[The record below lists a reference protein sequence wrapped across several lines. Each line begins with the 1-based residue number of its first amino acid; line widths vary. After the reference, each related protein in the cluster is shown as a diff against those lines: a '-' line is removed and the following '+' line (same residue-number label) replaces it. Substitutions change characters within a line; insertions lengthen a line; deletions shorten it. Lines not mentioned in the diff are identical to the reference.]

1 MATSSKPVAQSS
13 TSTPQYLTL
22 RKSYRLLVTHITA
35 QTGEF
40 CNSLFEGGYISSS
53 VRNYVRIDALS
64 EDKKAQKLMDTVIDK
79 VESDVSV
86 YYGFIDILKS
96 GGFPAND
103 IVAQL
108 EEQFQ
113 KQQSIL
119 AGGNRAMQEPTK
131 GTVSLKM
138 YT

>member
-1 MATSSKPVAQSS
+1 MATSSKHAAQYS

-40 CNSLFEGGYISSS
+40 CDSLFEGGYISSS

-64 EDKKAQKLMDTVIDK
+64 EDKKAQRLMDTMIDK
-79 VESDVSV
+79 VESDVTV
-86 YYGFIDILKS
+86 FYGFMDILKR
-96 GGFPAND
+96 GGPPAND

-108 EEQFQ
+108 EEHFEKEQAT
-113 KQQSIL
+113 L
-119 AGGNRAMQEPTK
+119 AGDNIPMSEPTN
-131 GTVSLKM
+131 GTVNL
-138 YT
+138 